1 MPIANLLVPSAQIPQ
16 SDFSWVGDVFGS
28 IGKGIEQHKENK
40 SFNTLADLIAGGQTS
55 APSAPTSPA
64 PVTSTASSYAAAP
77 VGPVSRGPAQGSTYQ
92 PFIDTVRGKITNP
105 YGLAAVAATGRAES
119 GWSQA
124 NADRTW
130 SDPSQSGSPGTAGGA
145 MSWRGPRLASLQA
158 YAKSKGETGNGSPK
172 TQGEFLLVENPQL
185 IERLNSAKSTDEAAN
200 IMADAW
206 RFAGYDQQG
215 GEAARRRALAQNY
228 YAQEF
233 GKGNQA
239 SAAIDQ
245 AAPRSGYVDP
255 MVSAPNSR
263 PQGFD
268 AGRFA
273 SGPEVQGEE
282 ALIAQLAATNAPS
295 PAPAPAAPPAAAF
308 APQPSQ
314 QPQMQPQAPQE
325 QSNLLAA
332 GVTPIQRGGVDPK
345 LIQFMLRDKNLRQA
359 GLQLW
364 QQNATGKTSE
374 PWQFVNLP
382 DGTLARAN
390 QQTGAI
396 EKVGNF
402 AKPDNDTA
410 VVGNDL
416 VRKSDGTVIYNGTA
430 KAPQIVELFDEAT
443 GQPYKAQYN
452 PQTRSY
458 DRVGGVKA
466 RSGMSLTTNPD
477 GTVTLTEGTIGN
489 MPKLTE
495 SEGRNTGFYGRGIES
510 HKTLNT
516 LEDEGTSVAN
526 KVADAVPIFGNFAKS
541 DDAQK
546 YTQAKRDFINAVL
559 RRESGAVISPEEF
572 ANADQQY
579 FPQPG
584 DGKEVIGQKRR
595 NRETTIQGLKVSS
608 GQGAAFALPPNSPS
622 AQSPSNAPKAGMVED
637 GYRFKGGNPADPKS
651 WEKVK

>member
-1 MPIANLLVPSAQIPQ
+1 
-16 SDFSWVGDVFGS
+16 
-28 IGKGIEQHKENK
+28 
-40 SFNTLADLIAGGQTS
+40 
-55 APSAPTSPA
+55 
-64 PVTSTASSYAAAP
+64 
-77 VGPVSRGPAQGSTYQ
+77 
-92 PFIDTVRGKITNP
+92 
-105 YGLAAVAATGRAES
+105 
-119 GWSQA
+119 
-124 NADRTW
+124 
-130 SDPSQSGSPGTAGGA
+130 